1 MYTAFVCLGGTG
13 TQLGTAVGNL
23 YPLLRL
29 SRIAEAPFSMFIL
42 DKDTNSGIYKAC
54 TGALQRYSDSRNLL
68 PFEVL
73 PSYELSPTVYQDM
86 QESTGLLR
94 NKDYTVMNL
103 IGDDAAMK
111 ELAAMCW
118 TEEKRNESLR
128 DGNNRDPS
136 RGSLDALVCLE
147 HLTESS
153 LFQGTSGK
161 QGLQNLVD
169 KYGEQ
174 DVRVVILGG
183 ATGGM
188 GSSLIVPLAERLREK
203 YSGLRIDM
211 VLLGTY
217 FEIPQRNAPPPGATD
232 IDNIGTSLDSFY
244 RAADQVEELYK
255 AKVVDNNWRVYYTA
269 MPGFD
274 NTAGKF
280 DKNGAVKRKTHLLE
294 LAAALAAFEIGKQDP
309 GYYGTSLDYGE
320 NKKTVDWTDI
330 PRGNDLKKPT
340 ADFLKILSVL
350 VCGIYPALCAD
361 AKDIRKNGYLKQ
373 YFKKNPADEIELIT
387 NMRDDLKVWLQNITP
402 YFEFWQ
408 EIQLNTRLGAK
419 NDKPVVNFFD
429 QTDMNRLTGF
439 LDLSQCASEN
449 EKLPFWG
456 DKTWLQFVDDIKPDK
471 KRLVD
476 ATDAAKKLK
485 WMFEDIWNIIY
496 HKEG

>member
-13 TQLGTAVGNL
+13 TQLGSAIGNL

-29 SRIAEAPFSMFIL
+29 SGIADAPFSMFIL

-54 TGALQRYSDSRNLL
+54 TGALQRYSDCQNLL
-68 PFEVL
+68 PFDTL
-73 PSYELSPTVYQDM
+73 PPYELSPTVYQDM

-94 NKDYTVMNL
+94 NKNYTVMDL

-118 TEEKRNESLR
+118 TEDKRSESLR

-136 RGSLDALVCLE
+136 RGSLDAQVCLNY
-147 HLTESS
+147 LTESS
-153 LFQGTSGK
+153 LFQGKNGK
-161 QGLQNLVD
+161 QGLQNLID

-174 DVRVVILGG
+174 GVRVVMLGG

-188 GSSLIVPLAERLREK
+188 GSSLIVPLAKQLGDK

-217 FEIPQRNAPPPGATD
+217 FEIPQRNAPPPGAAD
-232 IDNIGTSLDSFY
+232 VDNIGTSLDSFY
-244 RAADQVEELYK
+244 RAADQIEELHD
-255 AKVVDNNWRVYYTA
+255 AVDNGWRVYYAA

-294 LAAALAAFEIGKQDP
+294 LTAALAAFEFGQENYQP
-309 GYYGTSLDYGE
+309 GFYETSLSYGKDK
-320 NKKTVDWTDI
+320 NFVDWTDL
-330 PRGNDLKKPT
+330 PSGSKLKKP
-340 ADFLKILSVL
+340 AEDFLKILSVL
-350 VCGIYPALCAD
+350 ACKVYPAFCAD
-361 AKDIRKNGYLKQ
+361 AKDIRKDGYLKQ
-373 YFKKNPADEIELIT
+373 YFKKNPADEMEIIK
-387 NMRDDLKVWLQNITP
+387 NMGDKLKVWLQNITP
-402 YFEFWQ
+402 YFELWQ
-408 EIQLNTRLGAK
+408 EVQLNTHLGAK
-419 NDKPVVNFFD
+419 NDKTIASFFPQD
-429 QTDMNRLTGF
+429 EMNKLANF
-439 LDLSQCASEN
+439 LDLSQQAREN
-449 EKLPFWG
+449 EKLPLCG
-456 DKTWLQFVDDIKPDK
+456 DMTWILFLDHVKPDK

-476 ATDAAKKLK
+476 AKDATEKLK
-485 WMFEDIWNIIY
+485 WMFEDIWNIY